1 MIEQYT
7 SRLSRVFDNVIKL
20 HGSPVKSC
28 NSSSNAKDD
37 RENTAQQWP
46 DKHEWFHQRTKLENF
61 FVVIL
66 RFGFRS
72 NRPPLFW
79 EYTHGSPYKSWRE
92 FPTLSSYL
100 LIYVLFTYLIRTMC
114 SRQKHMYS
122 TCHEHKKWNNT
133 NRRHSRASVKNIKWN
148 VKY

>member
-46 DKHEWFHQRTKLENF
+46 DKHEWFHQRTRLENVF
-61 FVVIL
+61 CRHTSVWFS
-66 RFGFRS
+66 FQS
-72 NRPPLFW
+72 
-79 EYTHGSPYKSWRE
+79 SPAFLGVHPWLSVQELTRE

-114 SRQKHMYS
+114 STQKHMYS
-122 TCHEHKKWNNT
+122 TCHEHKKM
-133 NRRHSRASVKNIKWN
+133 K
-148 VKY
+148 